1 MLSCHC
7 LNVIIETE
15 GDLQKVTAETLGLS
29 GEEVQDGFFKDV
41 RQVEKLVNINKSHSG
56 LIQTRNVGSWVI
68 HCCINCDVHSHAV
81 HRDKGASCVLVNS
94 KLFSKEV
101 IDKLRTSNSFSK
113 LYKIVINSDDIVD
126 DVLTANSYLPNDV
139 ENVIKGLKQVAADS
153 LKTEALRVEERIRQF
168 SDEQYSKLS
177 DLRERAF
184 REQQILTRVIL
195 NNTLNNA
202 KPASTNSGMSNPQ
215 GMPSRLNE
223 PLDAGSVKLASSPS
237 ASASPAHRHTPKR
250 QKSCPIGHHLSS
262 FDSEGLFEL
271 EGTDDVHSGTGSEIE
286 ESDLDDAN
294 REDGVKI
301 PKRGSTGNAIAKS
314 LPMTIPA
321 FLSQARNRGFEDVD
335 EAPPVERTMDIAAS
349 IKALAKS
356 VHGDPVFGDLPKP
369 RYTYI

>member
-1 MLSCHC
+1 
-7 LNVIIETE
+7 
-15 GDLQKVTAETLGLS
+15 
-29 GEEVQDGFFKDV
+29 
-41 RQVEKLVNINKSHSG
+41 
-56 LIQTRNVGSWVI
+56 
-68 HCCINCDVHSHAV
+68 
-81 HRDKGASCVLVNS
+81 
-94 KLFSKEV
+94 
-101 IDKLRTSNSFSK
+101 
-113 LYKIVINSDDIVD
+113 
-126 DVLTANSYLPNDV
+126 
-139 ENVIKGLKQVAADS
+139 
-153 LKTEALRVEERIRQF
+153 
-168 SDEQYSKLS
+168 
-177 DLRERAF
+177 
-184 REQQILTRVIL
+184 
-195 NNTLNNA
+195 
-202 KPASTNSGMSNPQ
+202 MSNPQ

-237 ASASPAHRHTPKR
+237 ASVSLCMILIFRGVVKRFFRTQASPAHRHTPKR